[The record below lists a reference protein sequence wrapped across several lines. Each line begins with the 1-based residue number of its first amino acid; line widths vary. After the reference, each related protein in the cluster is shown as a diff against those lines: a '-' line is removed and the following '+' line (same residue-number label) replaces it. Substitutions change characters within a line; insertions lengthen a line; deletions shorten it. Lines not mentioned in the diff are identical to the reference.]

1 MKNYRGNKKYNKMI
15 KMLIIDKKDFRGVSA
30 KLISNKNIN
39 I

>member
-1 MKNYRGNKKYNKMI
+1 MKKFQGSNKYYKMTI
-15 KMLIIDKKDFRGVSA
+15 MLTIDKKDFKEVSA